1 MKKTCR
7 SFPPEVSE
15 VVSSFKMGVHPVAR
29 LIKDLTFEYRPEVNR
44 TGPGIYWGAR
54 LAVTA
59 PPWASFAAIFAHYS
73 MSSPDSLV
81 FALSDF
87 GYQRYTTG
95 YDRYVEDSNLASGL
109 SMGRVLE

>member
-1 MKKTCR
+1 MEKTCR
-7 SFPPEVSE
+7 SFPSE
-15 VVSSFKMGVHPVAR
+15 LSKIIASFEMGAHPVAS
-29 LIKDLTFEYRPEVNR
+29 LIKDLTFEYRPEMNR
-44 TGPGIYWGAR
+44 GNYSPAR

-59 PPWASFAAIFAHYS
+59 PPWAGFATIFAHYS

-87 GYQRYTTG
+87 GYDRYTTG
-95 YDRYVEDSNLASGL
+95 YDRYVEDSNHASGL